1 MAVELRLSRPCG
13 EVPAGQIEYGDYVWV
28 RDKASASLIRHFP
41 EHRFRVAN

>member
-13 EVPAGQIEYGDYVWV
+13 EVPAGQIEYYVWA
-28 RDKASASLIRHFP
+28 RGKASASLIRHFP